1 METHLAEFEGS
12 QEEES
17 CNRNLFRIC
26 QKFSTEQ
33 PRDQLLEEL
42 MDEARYLKAPKANFS
57 LTLLQL
63 SAGNGYEEKIPYNWT
78 IISSSSRRRK

>member
-26 QKFSTEQ
+26 LKFSTEQ

-42 MDEARYLKAPKANFS
+42 LDEARYLKAPNANFS
-57 LTLLQL
+57 QTLLLL
-63 SAGNGYEEKIPYNWT
+63 SVGDGYEEKILYNWT
-78 IISSSSRRRK
+78 IISSLSLRRS